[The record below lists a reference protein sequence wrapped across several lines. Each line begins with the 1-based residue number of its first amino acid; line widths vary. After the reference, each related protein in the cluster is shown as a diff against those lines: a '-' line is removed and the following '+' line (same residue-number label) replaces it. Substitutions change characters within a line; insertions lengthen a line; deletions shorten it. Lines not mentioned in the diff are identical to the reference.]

1 MRKALIIDVETID
14 IRRLDI
20 FELAYSIL
28 DLDEGTLEATSF
40 LIEEVYNTDLFKQA
54 YFYEKNKEE
63 YIKMLEKKETKIVTI
78 KEAREALNKIIKEND
93 IRHVS
98 AFNMQF
104 DIRAMNFTFQKYNA
118 GGKHHI
124 NYETFHK
131 RGIKTIDSAILFALI
146 ESSNPCYR
154 CFCEKNGFYTK
165 TPEGKLKN
173 IRTTAEIVYRYI
185 INDIHFEEQH
195 TGYMDSQIEADIF
208 QYSISR
214 CLKKPELIEK
224 AQELTIKGS
233 KPYLI
238 FKNAKK

>member
-1 MRKALIIDVETID
+1 MKKALIIDVETID

-20 FELAYSIL
+20 FELAYSLL
-28 DLDEGTLEATSF
+28 DLDEGVLEPTSF
-40 LIEEVYNTDLFKQA
+40 LIKEVYNTNLFKQA
-54 YFYEKNKEE
+54 HFYEKNKEE
-63 YIKMLEKKETKIVTI
+63 YVKMLDENKAKIVTI
-78 KEAREALNKIIKEND
+78 QEARDSLNKVIKEND
-93 IRHVS
+93 IKYVS
-98 AFNMQF
+98 AYNMQF

-124 NYETFHK
+124 NYKTFHK
-131 RGIKTIDSAILFALI
+131 RGIKTIDSAILFALV
-146 ESSNPCYR
+146 ESQNPCYR
-154 CFCEKNGFYTK
+154 CFCEKNGFYTR

-173 IRTTAEIVYRYI
+173 IRTTAEVVYKYI

-208 QYSISR
+208 QYSLSR
-214 CLKKPELIEK
+214 CLRKPELIEE
-224 AQELTIKGS
+224 AQKLTIKGS